1 VGYAGGAAPDPAY
14 HAIGDHSETV
24 QIDFDPTVISYEALL
39 DEFLAAHNPTQ
50 QAFSRQYAS
59 LIHYHDEEQRLAAE
73 RALAD
78 YHQRTGR
85 PVYTQLVP
93 LGVFTLA
100 EDYHQKYQLR
110 QVPELETLFERIYP
124 DYRDLANS
132 TAATRVNA
140 YAGGHL
146 SINGLAAESEALGLV
161 PEAQEAL
168 ARAVARWYP

>member
-1 VGYAGGAAPDPAY
+1 MGYAGGSTPRPAY

-24 QIDFDPTVISYEALL
+24 QIDYDPTAITYEALL
-39 DEFLAAHNPTQ
+39 DEFLAAHNPSEH
-50 QAFSRQYAS
+50 AYSRQYAS
-59 LIHYHDEEQRLAAE
+59 LIHYHDQAQRLAAE

-110 QVPELETLFERIYP
+110 QVPELEALFEAIYP

-132 TAATRVNA
+132 TAAMRLNA
-140 YAGGHL
+140 YAGGYL
-146 SINGLAAESEALGLV
+146 PLDGLAAEAQVLGLTR
-161 PEAQEAL
+161 EAQDAL
-168 ARAVARWYP
+168 AASMTRWYP